1 MGASNFSRGNTSK
14 VYAVLMNQE
23 ETFKECTE
31 CGHKH
36 YDYEYTLKDVN
47 YCAECNSEDL
57 TENTEYNA
65 LESWEIDEFK
75 EYVRETAENKVKSL
89 PYEYRFEDEC
99 GNERDYTSF
108 ELFSFRTS
116 KMYGD
121 ISVDIKIVGQLV
133 GAYYEGASLDFEVY
147 IDNGGEWVAL
157 ENGYYTT
164 TEADIL
170 NDLFAPQ
177 YEHYYSDMNQ
187 GLRRILMNKAVKW
200 AEKEVKELKE
210 TIEQV
215 FEKVSQ
221 PLNVVATF
229 SNGETIY
236 EKV

>member
-1 MGASNFSRGNTSK
+1 MGTSNFARGNTSK

-31 CGHKH
+31 CGLKH
-36 YDYEYTLKDVN
+36 YDYDYNLDE
-47 YCAECNSEDL
+47 L
-57 TENTEYNA
+57 TECESCNEVLFEQDTEYRA
-65 LESWEIDEFK
+65 VELYEIDDFK
-75 EYVRETAENKVKSL
+75 EYVRETAQEEVKTL

-99 GNERDYTSF
+99 GNERNYTSF
-108 ELFSFRTS
+108 ELFSFRIS

-121 ISVDIKIVGQLV
+121 LSVDIKIVGQLV

-147 IDNGGEWVAL
+147 IDNGGEWIAL

-177 YEHYYSDMNQ
+177 YDHYSSDMNQ

-200 AEKEVKELKE
+200 AEKEVEQLKE
-210 TIEQV
+210 TIEEV
-215 FEKVSQ
+215 FTKVSQ
-221 PLNVVATF
+221 PLNVVGTF

-236 EKV
+236 SKA

>member
-1 MGASNFSRGNTSK
+1 MGTSNFARGNTSK
-14 VYAVLMNQE
+14 VYAVLMDVE
-23 ETFKECTE
+23 EKFCECTE
-31 CGHKH
+31 CNTKFWEF
-36 YDYEYTLKDVN
+36 DSEYQEQGET
-47 YCAECNSEDL
+47 CNTCGGELNHD
-57 TENTEYNA
+57 TEYRA
-65 LESWEIDEFK
+65 VESWEIDDFK
-75 EYVRETAENKVKSL
+75 EYVRETAKEEVKSL

-121 ISVDIKIVGQLV
+121 IEVSIKIVGQLV

-164 TEADIL
+164 TESDIL

-177 YEHYYSDMNQ
+177 YEHYYSDMNR

-200 AEKEVKELKE
+200 AEKEVEQLKE

-215 FEKVSQ
+215 FTKVSQ

-236 EKV
+236 SKV